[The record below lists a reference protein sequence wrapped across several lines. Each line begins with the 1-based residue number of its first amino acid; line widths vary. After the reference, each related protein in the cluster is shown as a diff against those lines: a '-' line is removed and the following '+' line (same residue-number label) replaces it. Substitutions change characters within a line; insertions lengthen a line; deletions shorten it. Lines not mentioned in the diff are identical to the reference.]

1 MLNDNLKL
9 RGDLSI
15 VIKDANGNIKEDR
28 KETNLIVDS
37 GLAYIC
43 SRMVDAN
50 DTTMT
55 HIAVGSGTTT
65 PAGGDTDLES
75 VLGSRV
81 AIDSTTHNNNT
92 VTYTT
97 TFAAGAGTGA
107 VTEAGVFNA
116 SSAGTM
122 LCRTTFA
129 VVNKGADDIM
139 VITWTITLNAA

>member
-9 RGDLSI
+9 RGDLNI
-15 VIKDANGNIKEDR
+15 VIKDTNGNIKEDR

-50 DTTMT
+50 DTAMT
-55 HIAVGSGTTT
+55 HMSVGSGTTS
-65 PAGGDTDLES
+65 PVGGDTDLET

-81 AIDSTTHNNNT
+81 TLDSTAHADNT
-92 VTYTT
+92 VTYTA
-97 TFAAGAGTGA
+97 TFAAGEGTGA

-139 VITWTITLNAA
+139 VITWTITLSAV